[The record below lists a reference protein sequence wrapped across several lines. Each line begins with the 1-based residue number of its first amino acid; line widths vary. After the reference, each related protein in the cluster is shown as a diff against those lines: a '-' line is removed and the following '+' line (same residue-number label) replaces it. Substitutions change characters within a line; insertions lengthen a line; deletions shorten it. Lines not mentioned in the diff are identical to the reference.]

1 MGPRL
6 ACQINTSANIYNLN
20 FINLSQNTITKM
32 PTGSCTRSS
41 SYISIPFRLVYLWD
55 GCVND
60 WSLILVPAL
69 EAPFLLLGCL
79 VWPLCDGFCFILPYF
94 LSLCSYHLLEACSS
108 LMRDQ
113 SGMDLKGEG
122 KQRGTGTSRGRE
134 IVSNIKMCVGKK
146 NDTCQYLMFLR
157 PERGIKLKI
166 KTVSQSLLK

>member
-1 MGPRL
+1 M
-6 ACQINTSANIYNLN
+6 
-20 FINLSQNTITKM
+20 
-32 PTGSCTRSS
+32 
-41 SYISIPFRLVYLWD
+41 
-55 GCVND
+55 ND

-122 KQRGTGTSRGRE
+122 KRE
-134 IVSNIKMCVGKK
+134 ELGQVEG
-146 NDTCQYLMFLR
+146 
-157 PERGIKLKI
+157 EKL
-166 KTVSQSLLK
+166 